1 MEVQKIEN
9 FKMPNAVAH
18 EITQEELQR
27 DFDYY
32 RAQKVLETMFMFGM
46 ISVDEF
52 HKISAV
58 NRKTFSPFLAEID
71 VYKRQ
76 LLVFYCTVPV
86 DADYTEEEM
95 QS

>member
-1 MEVQKIEN
+1 MEVQRIEN
-9 FKMPNAVAH
+9 FKIPNAVTL

-52 HKISAV
+52 NKISAV
-58 NRKTFSPFLAEID
+58 NRKTFSPFLAEI
-71 VYKRQ
+71 
-76 LLVFYCTVPV
+76 
-86 DADYTEEEM
+86 M
-95 QS
+95 G

>member
-46 ISVDEF
+46 ISLDEF
-52 HKISAV
+52 NKITEK
-58 NRKTFSPFLAEID
+58 NRQTFSPFLSEIM
-71 VYKRQ
+71 
-76 LLVFYCTVPV
+76 
-86 DADYTEEEM
+86 E
-95 QS
+95 